1 MTYGHVASTGV
12 PLAAFGYWLSLSDNL
27 PLHLFVDTPRNYKT
41 GRRRVD
47 HHTAMHSQKLMA
59 VLAEDRH
66 LTRWKSISVVLTSA
80 LCTQL
85 TETLIHRYYTLHS
98 PIGLERIEIEVP
110 NQSLPVTQLLQAI
123 GLVPALRVLFW
134 RSIFSSQFQT
144 FIELPL
150 LGQLT
155 RILLHMPMSVCE
167 ATMFLAKCNTAA
179 HVTLKGIYM
188 QSEAV
193 PPFIETLSKLTELN
207 LSGIQNVMAVL
218 DNLLCPGLKILD
230 IDNRTSRP
238 HPQSWES
245 LDAFFTRSQ
254 AKPNRVVI
262 RHTSELSSDDLAG
275 YLRIGQQSGIP
286 YYMITSRHAHVTAS
300 TVLEH
305 KYGLGPFTRYVRTPG
320 GGEYVGMDRR
330 ARGDWNSDKI
340 SLRDVS
346 TRSSRNEM
354 VFCAAF
360 KVAINNV
367 HSVSTTA
374 SLATLATKT
383 GSSLRPRSVDRART
397 RNKGLAATGLNFL
410 KGGIPVFLQR
420 EELVMAVKN
429 VRKAIFTART
439 WRILAGR
446 LLETLAKWSYTF
458 AFSLGFMADPEVIL
472 ALDQLRRM
480 LNLNRTR
487 WDGEDDALAQL
498 FRMQGA
504 SVVEL
509 VQGKVAFLSI
519 PLVLHSHHGY
529 GKYLVSGGCLIIV
542 EDYDIGL
549 IMLFD
554 MIETVFE
561 GHLVHCVYPGE
572 VDKYDDAAFHFA
584 FTRHRRTCIRLETTT
599 SGMSSMPPPPTVW
612 TNRGGKPIQRLTT
625 SWIFTSNE

>member
-1 MTYGHVASTGV
+1 MTVSHLQVLRASLLSITQNINDLPNEILGMIFAISLAHQRSVLSPFMPLSSRSYVTPHLGYHDRTDAPFVFLQVCSRWRCIAKSSRALWASLSACQYGHVASTGV

-167 ATMFLAKCNTAA
+167 ATMFLAKCKTAA
-179 HVTLKGIYM
+179 HVTLKGIYT
-188 QSEAV
+188 QSELV

-207 LSGIQNVMAVL
+207 LSGIQNVVAVL
-218 DNLLCPGLKILD
+218 DNILCPGLEILD

-245 LDAFFTRSQ
+245 LDAFFKRSQ

-286 YYMITSRHAHVTAS
+286 YYMITSRHAHATAN

-330 ARGDWNSDKI
+330 AHSDWNSDKI
-340 SLRDVS
+340 SLRDVYS
-346 TRSSRNEM
+346 
-354 VFCAAF
+354 
-360 KVAINNV
+360 
-367 HSVSTTA
+367 
-374 SLATLATKT
+374 
-383 GSSLRPRSVDRART
+383 
-397 RNKGLAATGLNFL
+397 
-410 KGGIPVFLQR
+410 
-420 EELVMAVKN
+420 
-429 VRKAIFTART
+429 
-439 WRILAGR
+439 
-446 LLETLAKWSYTF
+446 
-458 AFSLGFMADPEVIL
+458 
-472 ALDQLRRM
+472 
-480 LNLNRTR
+480 
-487 WDGEDDALAQL
+487 
-498 FRMQGA
+498 
-504 SVVEL
+504 
-509 VQGKVAFLSI
+509 
-519 PLVLHSHHGY
+519 
-529 GKYLVSGGCLIIV
+529 
-542 EDYDIGL
+542 
-549 IMLFD
+549 
-554 MIETVFE
+554 
-561 GHLVHCVYPGE
+561 
-572 VDKYDDAAFHFA
+572 
-584 FTRHRRTCIRLETTT
+584 
-599 SGMSSMPPPPTVW
+599 
-612 TNRGGKPIQRLTT
+612 PIK
-625 SWIFTSNE
+625 E